1 MTKRMFVLLLCLWLT
16 TVAWA
21 QGAPTLEANL
31 SDSCVADFDP
41 TVDYFPDKV
50 EVQYSEKFNVTYFN
64 HYKIVEMLP
73 WAGAEEP
80 MVYLLVQCGTPVP
93 SEYQDLTTI
102 EIPVQRFVS
111 MSTTILPYLETQG
124 VLDRL
129 VGIDTAMY
137 VSSEAVLARVAAG
150 ETAEVGGGGMG
161 SINAE
166 ALLAVDADLV
176 MAQQYFAGGTTLS
189 ELQAVGVPAVLNAD
203 YTDTS
208 PLGQAE
214 WGKYIALFFNTEA
227 QANAVFDGVAERYEA
242 LRALTANVE
251 TRPTTIAASPFSGTW
266 YMPAGSSTVAQLLAD
281 AGADFLFSDLEG
293 TSVPLDI
300 EVVLERGAEAEFWV
314 NANQFWTT
322 QADMLNED
330 ARFAQFRAV
339 TLGNV
344 WNNNARMN
352 ANGGNDYFESGVANP
367 DLILADL
374 VAIFHPDLMPDHT
387 FVYYRR
393 LASGE

>member
-50 EVQYSEKFNVTYFN
+50 EVQYSEKFSVTYFN

>member
-21 QGAPTLEANL
+21 QSAPTLEANL

-50 EVQYSEKFNVTYFN
+50 EVRYSEKFSVTYFN